1 MTASDNAQ
9 ELAQQLLD
17 VLKDK
22 GQTLAVAE
30 SCTGGLL
37 GGALTAVPGSSSVFL
52 GGVISYA
59 NHLKVEQLGVPEA
72 LITTHGAVSHQVVEA
87 MARGVLNRLNAD
99 WALSVSGIAGPDGGT
114 EDKPVGTVVIGAFGA
129 KGGMVKAFH
138 FDGDR
143 TEVRHKAVEAALELG
158 LRLVDLR
165 N

>member
-52 GGVISYA
+52 GWVS
-59 NHLKVEQLGVPEA
+59 LKRSSPP
-72 LITTHGAVSHQVVEA
+72 T
-87 MARGVLNRLNAD
+87 
-99 WALSVSGIAGPDGGT
+99 ALSPTRWWRPWPGVS
-114 EDKPVGTVVIGAFGA
+114 
-129 KGGMVKAFH
+129 
-138 FDGDR
+138 
-143 TEVRHKAVEAALELG
+143 
-158 LRLVDLR
+158 
-165 N
+165 